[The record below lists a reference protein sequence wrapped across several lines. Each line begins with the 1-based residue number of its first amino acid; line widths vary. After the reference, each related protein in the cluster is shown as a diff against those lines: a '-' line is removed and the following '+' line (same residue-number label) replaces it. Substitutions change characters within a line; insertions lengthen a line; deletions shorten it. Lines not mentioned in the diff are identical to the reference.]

1 MKRLLQKQ
9 RKYPGALLLTLAL
22 TLAAFA
28 ARADRLTAVR
38 TYDTSAVRLG
48 TRTAPDGT
56 EFRTVE
62 WGDMH
67 PAAEVGSPELP
78 VEHFRFLVPVY
89 SNNFRATVV
98 SATGASALPLGS
110 RVLPAQIP
118 QKADGSPAPAFTY
131 PKAAAY
137 VRTLAP
143 EAWVVDDGFI
153 DGCNH
158 VVTVAVRPVSY
169 DDATLSASAY
179 GSVTVRLD
187 YDLCGEDG
195 LTGSKPIFPPRA
207 SEYVRI
213 EDLVVNTANVAQF
226 APRRVPDAGS
236 GEHSRH
242 YYIIVPDNL
251 KDAVDDLAVWK
262 RQKGYSVVVKTIED
276 ICATPR
282 YVVGGHCSYRNGQTE
297 ELVDSAASLRAYLHD
312 EFEDN
317 GAFFCLL
324 VGNSKTSMPIRKAT
338 WAYLDGSEVHTFEKH
353 KKNNGECALPT
364 DSYFSDLTQKWN
376 LRKEFEG
383 AVYTTPNGELSYNP
397 DIYIGRLLCSKPD
410 EIANYIYKLILYE
423 SNPGRGRTEYL
434 SKALFFEQHSTTIQN
449 GKEIWASSLI
459 NNSYLVREVCDSI
472 FEITLLQD
480 HHFTKEPGWF
490 PTGDDVIREMR
501 QHGFSSWH
509 GHGNPYAVKTTH
521 NNHYIKTS
529 LTQSL
534 EELSLWERTEDANS
548 LLCLDNED
556 FPSIVYSVSCDNAPF
571 DNLFR
576 YNVEFCNINLAE
588 AFTVAGRAGGPAFLG
603 NTRSGSFFMYDSI
616 NPTSTGPATGLEKA
630 FILSVKE
637 CPKIG
642 IAESMSKLKYV
653 SQYQSCNHNL
663 IGEPE
668 FEMWLGKPEKFDG
681 MCVDYRPD
689 RLEVSCRNLANAT
702 MGISFGDGRVSWGGL
717 ALREFELRRLDTDFS
732 VSFWKPGYLP
742 YIGLFCFEG
751 EITGQ
756 TKKYIVQTATLGN
769 PNYTAESSLGYKPT
783 TIGAG
788 TTYNVR
794 AFESIVVLPN
804 FVIED
809 GAEVVLDCEKT
820 VELSCTVK
828 AGGKLTVR
836 AKDVKMTPGFNVE
849 KGGESIIMTVE

>member
-9 RKYPGALLLTLAL
+9 RKYPGTLLLTLAL

-28 ARADRLTAVR
+28 ARADQLTAVR

-98 SATGASALPLGS
+98 SAAGASALPLGS
-110 RVLPAQIP
+110 RVLPAQVP

-158 VVTVAVRPVSY
+158 VVTVAVRPLAY
-169 DDATLSASAY
+169 DDASVSATAY

-213 EDLVVNTANVAQF
+213 EDLVVNTANVARF
-226 APRRVPDAGS
+226 APRRVPDASS

-324 VGNSKTSMPIRKAT
+324 VGNSKTSMPIRK
-338 WAYLDGSEVHTFEKH
+338 GSWGGKGNFAKY
-353 KKNNGECALPT
+353 KNNNGEYAVPS
-364 DSYFSDLTQKWN
+364 DAYFSDLDQVWDLK
-376 LRKEFEG
+376 KEFEG
-383 AVYTTPNGELSYNP
+383 AVYTTYCEDLSYNP
-397 DIYIGRLLCSKPD
+397 EIYVGRLLCNKPN
-410 EIANYIYKLILYE
+410 EIDNYAQKLILYE
-423 SNPGRGRTEYL
+423 SNPGYGDNEYL
-434 SKALFFEQHSTTIQN
+434 NNSFFFESRQ
-449 GKEIWASSLI
+449 GFI
-459 NNSYLVREVCDSI
+459 NNSVDIRESIKDSFNIELV
-472 FEITLLQD
+472 QD
-480 HHFTKEPGWF
+480 DGNNTY
-490 PTGDDVIREMR
+490 PTGQYVISKMR
-501 QHGFSSWH
+501 KVGLSSWH
-509 GHGNPYAVKTTH
+509 AHGNPYGLACSNNGSGKDRKYITSIDDICDKNTTPLAG
-521 NNHYIKTS
+521 NLYIPDDF
-529 LTQSL
+529 TQ
-534 EELSLWERTEDANS
+534 EDKNG
-548 LLCLDNED
+548 LDNLNNKL
-556 FPSIVYSVSCDNAPF
+556 FPSIAYSCSCDNTPF
-571 DNLFR
+571 DCLEWTGNWLPNSRFVFDA
-576 YNVEFCNINLAE
+576 YNMGES
-588 AFTVAGRAGGPAFLG
+588 FTVAGDYGGPAFLG
-603 NTRSGSFFMYDSI
+603 HTRASLIYYS
-616 NPTSTGPATGLEKA
+616 NELEYQ
-630 FILSVKE
+630 FITMIMNF
-637 CPKIG
+637 PKIG
-642 IAESMSKLKYV
+642 VSEALSKCAYRG
-653 SQYQSCNHNL
+653 SYHQYLSNAHNL

-668 FEMWLGKPEKFDG
+668 FEMWLGKPDTLDFNYTYSGNGINIIWPVSQDVLVNVFDG
-681 MCVDYRPD
+681 TGAVISAVPRGRPVRGFASELTNGD
-689 RLEVSCRNLANAT
+689 FAISAWETGKLPIINYFGQNAT
-702 MGISFGDGRVSWGGL
+702 LAGVKKSYIVRDAILGSSWEDTVTSKFKVALQAVLSVRAIDSITSTELFEVEDGGTAELKCDKHVNLEGSTVKSGGTL
-717 ALREFELRRLDTDFS
+717 T
-732 VSFWKPGYLP
+732 V
-742 YIGLFCFEG
+742 EG
-751 EITGQ
+751 ET
-756 TKKYIVQTATLGN
+756 VTLG
-769 PNYTAESSLGYKPT
+769 
-783 TIGAG
+783 
-788 TTYNVR
+788 
-794 AFESIVVLPN
+794 
-804 FVIED
+804 
-809 GAEVVLDCEKT
+809 
-820 VELSCTVK
+820 
-828 AGGKLTVR
+828 
-836 AKDVKMTPGFNVE
+836 PGFKVE
-849 KGGESIIMTVE
+849 KGGSLIVKTNK

>member
-110 RVLPAQIP
+110 RVLPAQVP

-158 VVTVAVRPVSY
+158 VVTVAVRPVAY

-213 EDLVVNTANVAQF
+213 EDLVVNTANVTQF
-226 APRRVPDAGS
+226 APRRVPDAES

-262 RQKGYSVVVKTIED
+262 RQKGYNVVVKTIEEILVSPKYAID
-276 ICATPR
+276 AM
-282 YVVGGHCSYRNGQTE
+282 TE
-297 ELVDSAASLRAYLHD
+297 RVDEAASLRAYLQD
-312 EFEDN
+312 EYAVR

-324 VGNSKTSMPIRKAT
+324 VGNSKTSMPIRKA
-338 WAYLDGSEVHTFEKH
+338 ARS
-353 KKNNGECALPT
+353 KNNLFYGETYNDATNEEFFTPT
-364 DSYFSDLTQKWN
+364 DLYFCDLTTNFQ
-376 LRKEFEG
+376 LSIMGSAPPIYSFSYSG
-383 AVYTTPNGELSYNP
+383 APYIKNSIS
-397 DIYIGRLLCSKPD
+397 IYVGRLLASTKS
-410 EIANYIYKLILYE
+410 EIANYTEKLIIYE
-423 SNPGRGRTEYL
+423 SNPGKGKPDYL
-434 SKALFFEQHSTTIQN
+434 TSALFFEQYKSPGHGSLIGNSRKVRDVVDSAFSIRLIQSN
-449 GKEIWASSLI
+449 IEGTYATGKEMISELKKH
-459 NNSYLVREVCDSI
+459 Y
-472 FEITLLQD
+472 
-480 HHFTKEPGWF
+480 
-490 PTGDDVIREMR
+490 
-501 QHGFSSWH
+501 GFFSPH
-509 GHGNPYAVKTTH
+509 AHGNPLGFATASNYGGESPGH
-521 NNHYIKTS
+521 QNYYLTS
-529 LTQSL
+529 LDEVTRKTIVSGGIWDDYMCI
-534 EELSLWERTEDANS
+534 EEGNG
-548 LLCLDNED
+548 LDNLYNTD
-556 FPSIVYSVSCDNAPF
+556 YPFVVYSISCDNTPF
-571 DNLFR
+571 DIMGAETPWCNLG
-576 YNVEFCNINLAE
+576 ES
-588 AFTVAGRAGGPAFLG
+588 FTIGKGYGGPAFLG
-603 NTRSGSFFMYDSI
+603 NTRAGSVSNSPDLEVHFFKSLQ
-616 NPTSTGPATGLEKA
+616 NS
-630 FILSVKE
+630 
-637 CPKIG
+637 CKIG
-642 IAESMSKLKYV
+642 IAEALSKIRYSSGGFRNHVILT
-653 SQYQSCNHNL
+653 HNL

-681 MCVDYRPD
+681 MCVDYRHD

-794 AFESIVVLPN
+794 AFESITALPN

-828 AGGKLTVR
+828 AGGKLTVV
-836 AKDVKMTPGFNVE
+836 AKDVRMTPGFDVE
-849 KGGESIIMTVE
+849 KGGIFITKTKQ

>member
-110 RVLPAQIP
+110 RVLPAQVP
-118 QKADGSPAPAFTY
+118 QKADGSPAPEFTY

-338 WAYLDGSEVHTFEKH
+338 WAYWANNEIHTFEKY

-364 DSYFSDLTQKWN
+364 DSYFSDLNQQWD

-383 AVYTTPNGELSYNP
+383 AVYTTHESELSYHP
-397 DIYIGRLLCSKPD
+397 DIYVGRLLCCKPD
-410 EIANYIYKLILYE
+410 EITNYTDKLILYE
-423 SNPGRGRTEYL
+423 SNPGYG
-434 SKALFFEQHSTTIQN
+434 
-449 GKEIWASSLI
+449 
-459 NNSYLVREVCDSI
+459 NSDYLVSFLYFEAYGMINSTSEVRKELESLY
-472 FEITLLQD
+472 EIETLQD
-480 HHFTKEPGWF
+480 NGSNSF
-490 PTGDDVIREMR
+490 PTGSTVISKM
-501 QHGFSSWH
+501 GKVGYSSWH
-509 GHGNPYAVKTTH
+509 AHGNPFGVACSNKGKGSDTK
-521 NNHYIKTS
+521 YITS
-529 LTQSL
+529 LDCVGGSNSPDGNYYIPSSFT
-534 EELSLWERTEDANS
+534 EETGNG
-548 LLCLDNED
+548 LDNLGNKD
-556 FPSIVYSVSCDNAPF
+556 FPAIAFSSSCDNAPF
-571 DNLFR
+571 DILEWSSWKYNQTYNLG
-576 YNVEFCNINLAE
+576 ES
-588 AFTVAGRAGGPAFLG
+588 FTVGRDYGGPAFLG
-603 NTRSGSFFMYDSI
+603 NTRQVYVDSEV
-616 NPTSTGPATGLEKA
+616 GLEKC
-630 FILSVKE
+630 FFKFSQNLH
-637 CPKIG
+637 KIG
-642 IAESMSKLKYV
+642 IAESLSKLEINDEHV
-653 SQYQSCNHNL
+653 ACAHNL
-663 IGEPE
+663 VGEPE

-681 MCVDYRPD
+681 ICVDYRPD

-794 AFESIVVLPN
+794 AFESIVALPN

-828 AGGKLTVR
+828 AGGKLTVV
-836 AKDVKMTPGFNVE
+836 AKNVRMTPGFDVE
-849 KGGESIIMTVE
+849 KGGIFITKTKQ

>member
-110 RVLPAQIP
+110 RVLPAQVP
-118 QKADGSPAPAFTY
+118 QKADGSPAPEFTY

-324 VGNSKTSMPIRKAT
+324 VGNSKTSMPIRKAY
-338 WAYLDGSEVHTFEKH
+338 WGSIHSLSSTNSRNGEFTPTDLYFGDLTTEYTLTSGGIAPQIFTFEY
-353 KKNNGECALPT
+353 N
-364 DSYFSDLTQKWN
+364 
-376 LRKEFEG
+376 
-383 AVYTTPNGELSYNP
+383 VYSTVAGYPE
-397 DIYIGRLLCSKPD
+397 IYIGRLLASKKE
-410 EIANYIYKLILYE
+410 EILNYTRKLELYE
-423 SNPGRGRTEYL
+423 SNPGRGNNDYL
-434 SKALFFEQHSTTIQN
+434 SSALFLEQYKDPNSGYVSLIETSKQARETLSSIFTTKLIQSN
-449 GKEIWASSLI
+449 EEGTHPTGKE
-459 NNSYLVREVCDSI
+459 
-472 FEITLLQD
+472 
-480 HHFTKEPGWF
+480 
-490 PTGDDVIREMR
+490 VIDELNKNY
-501 QHGFSSWH
+501 GLFSPH
-509 GHGNPYAVKTTH
+509 AHGNPFGFATAANRESSNPNGSFYV
-521 NNHYIKTS
+521 TS
-529 LTQSL
+529 EDKVTKRSDERPGGIWDWLMN
-534 EELSLWERTEDANS
+534 EEDGNG
-548 LLCLDNED
+548 LDNLNNKD
-556 FPSIVYSVSCDNAPF
+556 FPSVVYSISCDNTPF
-571 DNLFR
+571 DIMESSHDTEWLNLG
-576 YNVEFCNINLAE
+576 ES
-588 AFTVAGRAGGPAFLG
+588 FTCGKDYGGPAYLG
-603 NTRSGSFFMYDSI
+603 NTRSGYVKPSDELEVQFYKAVQMY
-616 NPTSTGPATGLEKA
+616 
-630 FILSVKE
+630 
-637 CPKIG
+637 PKIS
-642 IAESMSKLKYV
+642 IAECISKMNFKEKGYRDHMFLT
-653 SQYQSCNHNL
+653 HNI
-663 IGEPE
+663 IGDPE
-668 FEMWLGKPEKFDG
+668 FEMWLGKPDTLDFSYTCGGKAINILWPASYGTTVCVSNGTGETRSAFLTGRPIKGFASGFIDG
-681 MCVDYRPD
+681 DFAISVWQTGKLPMIRYFGQ
-689 RLEVSCRNLANAT
+689 NAT
-702 MGISFGDGRVSWGGL
+702 LAGVKKSYIVRDALLGSSW
-717 ALREFELRRLDTDFS
+717 
-732 VSFWKPGYLP
+732 
-742 YIGLFCFEG
+742 EG
-751 EITGQ
+751 EAASKFKVALQAVLSVRAIDSITSTELFEVEDGG
-756 TKKYIVQTATLGN
+756 TAELKCDKHVNLEGSTVKSGGTLAVEGETVTLG
-769 PNYTAESSLGYKPT
+769 
-783 TIGAG
+783 
-788 TTYNVR
+788 
-794 AFESIVVLPN
+794 
-804 FVIED
+804 
-809 GAEVVLDCEKT
+809 
-820 VELSCTVK
+820 
-828 AGGKLTVR
+828 
-836 AKDVKMTPGFNVE
+836 PGFSIE
-849 KGGESIIMTVE
+849 KGGTLTIKTKQ